1 MNDSVR
7 AEQNIKFKVTQKELM
22 ALVEKYRQRKYAD
35 DIDYIK
41 NEMKGINGLL
51 ESLDVS
57 FEKGIS
63 LNSLES
69 RTEVFGTN
77 HKDPP
82 GRTPFCTLLMGALD
96 DFMLKLL
103 MCCACVSIAVD
114 MGFADE
120 HERAYHWVEG
130 FSIFVAV
137 ACVSLV
143 SSISD
148 YQKEG

>member
-1 MNDSVR
+1 M
-7 AEQNIKFKVTQKELM
+7 T
-22 ALVEKYRQRKYAD
+22 LVEKYRQRKYVD

-41 NEMKGINGLL
+41 NELKGIGGLL
-51 ESLDVS
+51 EALDVTLD
-57 FEKGIS
+57 KGITKAS
-63 LNSLES
+63 IAQ

-82 GRTPFCTLLMGALD
+82 GRTPFLTLLLKALN

-103 MCCACVSIAVD
+103 LVCACISIAVD

-120 HERAYHWVEG
+120 HERAYAWVEG

-137 ACVSLV
+137 AVVSLV
-143 SSISD
+143 ASISD
-148 YQKEG
+148 Y

>member
-1 MNDSVR
+1 MR
-7 AEQNIKFKVTQKELM
+7 
-22 ALVEKYRQRKYAD
+22 
-35 DIDYIK
+35 
-41 NEMKGINGLL
+41 GINGLL
-51 ESLDVS
+51 ESLDVTL
-57 FEKGIS
+57 EKGITLDS
-63 LNSLES
+63 LAL

-82 GRTPFCTLLMGALD
+82 GRTPFCTLLCRALD

-103 MCCACVSIAVD
+103 MCCACISIAVD
-114 MGFADE
+114 MGFSKP

-143 SSISD
+143 SSVSD

>member
-1 MNDSVR
+1 M
-7 AEQNIKFKVTQKELM
+7 
-22 ALVEKYRQRKYAD
+22 
-35 DIDYIK
+35 
-41 NEMKGINGLL
+41 LL
-51 ESLDVS
+51 E
-57 FEKGIS
+57 
-63 LNSLES
+63 
-69 RTEVFGTN
+69 
-77 HKDPP
+77 
-82 GRTPFCTLLMGALD
+82 ALD

-103 MCCACVSIAVD
+103 LVCACISIAVD

-120 HERAYHWVEG
+120 HERAYAWVEG